1 MVVEELDHPAFKR
14 FFVGESY
21 RTPVTLSM
29 IAHDGELFGIQVSI
43 YHPNNP
49 TLDSNSCFMVSMN
62 GLPTGKKSTVK
73 KKRTNVSVEEYK
85 LKFSLV
91 ELMTAM
97 GFDHLFNKV
106 IKQDGRGEIKAMTS
120 SLTGSFTTQ
129 LAPLDLFFNLSDL
142 LPE

>member
-1 MVVEELDHPAFKR
+1 
-14 FFVGESY
+14 
-21 RTPVTLSM
+21 
-29 IAHDGELFGIQVSI
+29 
-43 YHPNNP
+43 
-49 TLDSNSCFMVSMN
+49 MN

-97 GFDHLFNKV
+97 GFEHLFNKV

-129 LAPLDLFFNLSDL
+129 LAPLDLYFNLSDL
-142 LPE
+142 IPE